1 MDGSWRTLHTY
12 SLTYRSEK
20 YWPQKG
26 IDLKNKR
33 IAVIGTGASGVQTIQ
48 ETGRDAKH
56 LTVYQRTP
64 NYALPMNQRP
74 INEIENERQK
84 KEGDFDKAFKNV
96 YTTFAGFNYDFDKKN
111 TFDVTA
117 EEREK
122 FYHWLLVDNGG
133 FMFWLANYDDTY
145 KNKEANL
152 EVRAKLS
159 HSTRRVD
166 QSNTSSQA
174 YKYWRSFVK
183 ARIDDPAKAAILAP
197 EKPPHGFGLKRPSL
211 EQYVSLC
218 LP

>member
-1 MDGSWRTLHTY
+1 LQIER
-12 SLTYRSEK
+12 SLTKLAICPPLQEHGQVQGPGPPYRCKSLTILRPSGALK
-20 YWPQKG
+20 GSLTPHLQQYWPQKG

-48 ETGRDAKH
+48 ETGKDAAH

-111 TFDVTA
+111 TFDVTP

-145 KNKEANL
+145 KNREANL
-152 EVRAKLS
+152 EVCAEKS
-159 HSTRRVD
+159 HCV
-166 QSNTSSQA
+166 
-174 YKYWRSFVK
+174 
-183 ARIDDPAKAAILAP
+183 
-197 EKPPHGFGLKRPSL
+197 
-211 EQYVSLC
+211 
-218 LP
+218 